1 MDVSALK
8 DIARG
13 AVGKKLGVGYRM
25 AQATHE
31 PAEVV
36 PEVEDFAIK
45 SERLCDVVIRDEP
58 ATPEMEHLAT
68 ILIVGEPWPFVW
80 PTVCRTQ
87 KGSELVAAWIAVI
100 REWNVI
106 PSLH

>member
-1 MDVSALK
+1 
-8 DIARG
+8 
-13 AVGKKLGVGYRM
+13 M

-58 ATPEMEHLAT
+58 ATPEMES
-68 ILIVGEPWPFVW
+68 ILHCSMHQIL
-80 PTVCRTQ
+80 Q
-87 KGSELVAAWIAVI
+87 A
-100 REWNVI
+100 NM
-106 PSLH
+106 PSLTASHSPSPIYAI

>member
-13 AVGKKLGVGYRM
+13 AIGKKLGVGYRM

-68 ILIVGEPWPFVW
+68 VLIVGEPWPFVW

-87 KGSELVAAWIAVI
+87 KGSELVAA
-100 REWNVI
+100 
-106 PSLH
+106 